1 MSQNIYNEVKKIFE
15 QNGVLIY
22 EEEGIEKLE
31 LDSLQFVSSIAD
43 LETQFN
49 ILIPDELLNDENL
62 NSMQDF
68 CKIIEKLVKD

>member
-15 QNGVLIY
+15 QNGVFIY

-68 CKIIEKLVKD
+68 CKVIEKLVKD

>member
-1 MSQNIYNEVKKIFE
+1 MSKNIYNEVKRIFE
-15 QNGVLIY
+15 QNGIFVY

-43 LETQFN
+43 LETQFS
-49 ILIPDELLNDENL
+49 IQIPDELLNDENL

-68 CKIIEKLVKD
+68 CKLIEELVKD

>member
-22 EEEGIEKLE
+22 EEEGIEKLV

>member
-1 MSQNIYNEVKKIFE
+1 MSQNIYKKIKKIFE

>member
-1 MSQNIYNEVKKIFE
+1 MSKNIYNEVKRIFE
-15 QNGVLIY
+15 QNGILVY

-43 LETQFN
+43 LETQFS
-49 ILIPDELLNDENL
+49 IQIPDELLNDENL

-68 CKIIEKLVKD
+68 CKLIEELVKD

>member
-1 MSQNIYNEVKKIFE
+1 MSKNIYNEVRKIFE
-15 QNGVLIY
+15 QNGILVY

-49 ILIPDELLNDENL
+49 IQIPDELLNDENL

-68 CKIIEKLVKD
+68 CKLIEKLVKD

>member
-1 MSQNIYNEVKKIFE
+1 MSKNIYNEVRKIFE
-15 QNGVLIY
+15 QNGILIY

-49 ILIPDELLNDENL
+49 IQIPDELLNDENL

-68 CKIIEKLVKD
+68 CKIIEELVSD

>member
-15 QNGVLIY
+15 QNGVFIY

-31 LDSLQFVSSIAD
+31 SLQFVSSIAD

-68 CKIIEKLVKD
+68 CKVIEKLVKD